1 MYLCVVSRVSRL
13 VGMGNNR
20 SHWGLTQLVSVCKSW
35 HISRLE
41 RADGEG
47 KPGWKN
53 LLENTYMRANNF
65 FGAYNY
71 IYLSLSLSFPHPLS
85 LHLTTYTSYS
95 QLSTHFAVVGK
106 IYSFSR
112 GFPLPP
118 PSLYLSLF
126 HPALPDIHFSQLP
139 WILHGT
145 PRSLARSTFALYP
158 LFSPGGTRRTTKLT
172 DSDCHSSSSSLPSIR
187 VQTECVWARSPLI
200 RLFWRIVIIIRLL

>member
-1 MYLCVVSRVSRL
+1 MFLSCFLNINVSLCCFKSLTTCGYGEQQVPLRFDSTSVSLQKLAHLQIGESGRRGKAGVEKL
-13 VGMGNNR
+13 VGEYLYACQQFFRGI
-20 SHWGLTQLVSVCKSW
+20 QL
-35 HISRLE
+35 
-41 RADGEG
+41 
-47 KPGWKN
+47 
-53 LLENTYMRANNF
+53 
-65 FGAYNY
+65 
-71 IYLSLSLSFPHPLS
+71 YLPLS
-85 LHLTTYTSYS
+85 LHLPTYTSKS

-187 VQTECVWARSPLI
+187 VQTECV
-200 RLFWRIVIIIRLL
+200 